1 MHHDVVEI
9 EGVSK
14 KKEKK
19 EMEVEKKKKKKTKT
33 KLYMIVKE
41 EIDLK
46 LPSASSK

>member
-1 MHHDVVEI
+1 MHHDVAKI

-14 KKEKK
+14 KKEKKK
-19 EMEVEKKKKKKTKT
+19 EMEVEKKKKKKT

-46 LPSASSK
+46 LPSASGK

>member
-1 MHHDVVEI
+1 MHHDVVKI

-19 EMEVEKKKKKKTKT
+19 EMEVEKKKKKKTK
-33 KLYMIVKE
+33 LYMIVKE

-46 LPSASSK
+46 LPSASGK